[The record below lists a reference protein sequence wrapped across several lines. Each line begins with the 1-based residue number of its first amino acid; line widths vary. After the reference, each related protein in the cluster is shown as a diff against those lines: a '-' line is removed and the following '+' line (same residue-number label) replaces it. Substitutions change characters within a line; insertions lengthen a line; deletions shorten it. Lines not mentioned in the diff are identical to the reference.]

1 MLLAVLNVFYYLDR
15 RRDVI
20 LITAT
25 LTVLNFAL
33 SVVSIDLGPAFFGY
47 GFGVA
52 LLISLMLGM
61 LLLQRLFRKL
71 EYQTFML
78 Q

>member
-1 MLLAVLNVFYYLDR
+1 
-15 RRDVI
+15 
-20 LITAT
+20 
-25 LTVLNFAL
+25 
-33 SVVSIDLGPAFFGY
+33 
-47 GFGVA
+47 
-52 LLISLMLGM
+52 MLGM

>member
-15 RRDVI
+15 RRDVVV
-20 LITAT
+20 ITAT

-33 SVVSIDLGPAFFGY
+33 SMLSIHLGPAFFGY

-52 LLISLMLGM
+52 LFI
-61 LLLQRLFRKL
+61 
-71 EYQTFML
+71 T
-78 Q
+78 